1 MEQKS
6 TEAALSSTLQLLS
19 YVIIAIGALF
29 LAIKAGSLPA
39 SRWEPMNAGTFP
51 QIVFLSVAVLC
62 GIAVILEVARNG
74 FPRASLNVA
83 LTRLNRL
90 KPVIVNIILFT
101 CYMIAMPWLG
111 FITSTFIYLV
121 TAQTFLTTEKLKA
134 LPVIL
139 CVAVV
144 FSAGPYFMF
153 SELFNIY
160 LPRAQ
165 W

>member
-1 MEQKS
+1 
-6 TEAALSSTLQLLS
+6 
-19 YVIIAIGALF
+19 
-29 LAIKAGSLPA
+29 
-39 SRWEPMNAGTFP
+39 
-51 QIVFLSVAVLC
+51 
-62 GIAVILEVARNG
+62 
-74 FPRASLNVA
+74 LNVA